1 MRPVESGEDD
11 GKDVVVG
18 EETPFENWIEGEDN
32 KDEDEDEDDDVERG
46 ELPEPSPFRDWERED
61 VCEDE
66 DEDKAGSNAK
76 DVDEE
81 FKEEEEVVIVAAAVV
96 ADDDDAAAVAVDAF
110 PDGALLKC
118 GLGQSSRVMPLTSAT
133 IESERRLVHG
143 KCTVSSLMKPLLMWT
158 GRLRDCNSSV
168 LSSMLFMLTC
178 PCQSEILRSS
188 GLKSLTYLS
197 A

>member
-1 MRPVESGEDD
+1 MRPVESGED

-18 EETPFENWIEGEDN
+18 GETPFENWIEGEDN
-32 KDEDEDEDDDVERG
+32 KDEDGVDVERG
-46 ELPEPSPFRDWERED
+46 MLPELSPFKDWDRED
-61 VCEDE
+61 VCDDDKEGSSAKDDDDEFKKEDDE
-66 DEDKAGSNAK
+66 DED
-76 DVDEE
+76 
-81 FKEEEEVVIVAAAVV
+81 VAAADDVV
-96 ADDDDAAAVAVDAF
+96 VGFEAAADDVF
-110 PDGALLKC
+110 PGEALLKF

-143 KCTVSSLMKPLLMWT
+143 KCTLSSLMKPLLMWT
-158 GRLRDCNSSV
+158 GRLRDCSSSV